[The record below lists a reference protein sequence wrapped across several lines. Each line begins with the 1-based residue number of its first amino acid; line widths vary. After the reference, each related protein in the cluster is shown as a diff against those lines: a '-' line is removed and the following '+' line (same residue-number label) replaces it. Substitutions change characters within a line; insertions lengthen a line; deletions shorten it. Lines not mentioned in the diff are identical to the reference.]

1 MGKNELLSLRKKE
14 VWKIENNKIFEIEIP
29 GLPPTVN
36 HFYRTSRTGVRYK
49 TAEGKAWQAGVVLL
63 MRTAN
68 KNYQAYAGEVGL
80 YIDLMSTDKRRWD
93 VDNRIKALQDCLAS
107 AGVIKNDTQVIE
119 LHARR
124 VHGDDEK
131 TNVMIYK
138 LAEK

>member
-1 MGKNELLSLRKKE
+1 
-14 VWKIENNKIFEIEIP
+14 
-29 GLPPTVN
+29 
-36 HFYRTSRTGVRYK
+36 
-49 TAEGKAWQAGVVLL
+49 

-124 VHGDDEK
+124 VHGNDEK